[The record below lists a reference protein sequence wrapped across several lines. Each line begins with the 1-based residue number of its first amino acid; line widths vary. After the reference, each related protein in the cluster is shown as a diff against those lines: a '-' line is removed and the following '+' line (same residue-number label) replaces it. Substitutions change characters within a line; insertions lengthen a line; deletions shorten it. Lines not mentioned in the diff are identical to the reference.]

1 MPQTQ
6 GSLGL
11 VLPPLLIPCHEPS
24 NIARS
29 ITVDSNQS
37 VKGGNRVGSDRW
49 TGGGSRRSD
58 HNAFK
63 KFLTLSK
70 IPFNAGPLI
79 HFQARLVKTLV
90 PVGWLSQFVCVT
102 LVPPRRCSRTYCTR
116 PSWFYLIQSF
126 PRPRSSFITLF
137 NPHLPIPM
145 QLSFSSP
152 SRWHTMCILFIV
164 IVVVLLTANLVTGS
178 PIPVDVS
185 FRYDVRTG
193 YYRKSIVDIELGHDE
208 TQGWV
213 RPTSRLL
220 TDIKFICIRMD
231 CLGRLMDEQVLLINK
246 LKIRESLPDRN
257 YFKTQKDLTVNWENL
272 EQWHHDKFATLWDFL
287 KNISET
293 QNAIKEKTGTD
304 IEVYND
310 DTYIHLIISYLIMEN
325 IVT

>member
-1 MPQTQ
+1 M
-6 GSLGL
+6 
-11 VLPPLLIPCHEPS
+11 I
-24 NIARS
+24 
-29 ITVDSNQS
+29 
-37 VKGGNRVGSDRW
+37 
-49 TGGGSRRSD
+49 
-58 HNAFK
+58 
-63 KFLTLSK
+63 LSS
-70 IPFNAGPLI
+70 
-79 HFQARLVKTLV
+79 RLVKTLV

-164 IVVVLLTANLVTGS
+164 VVLLTANLVTGS

-185 FRYDVRTG
+185 FRYDVTTKPKAG
-193 YYRKSIVDIELGHDE
+193 
-208 TQGWV
+208 
-213 RPTSRLL
+213 
-220 TDIKFICIRMD
+220 MD

-272 EQWHHDKFATLWDFL
+272 EQWHHDRFATLWDFL

-304 IEVYND
+304 IEVYYD